1 MFEVSDLSESE
12 AALLIYLFV
21 KANHPY
27 AIASDFKKAGFRI
40 RSLWYASKLYPIL
53 KKLEE
58 RKLVMSKVEV
68 EGGRKKTVYVVNIST
83 ISMIL
88 GGFLERIDVKHV
100 DFPTPFYAD
109 AGLLH
114 LYNFLRMVSPDWSEN
129 PVEVLKQF
137 KELNFLSFLSFLHI
151 LARDMILLGDFMNVL
166 LGVGE
171 NITYIYEGY
180 KGPVEPLIERS
191 GVERLKKF
199 LLDEGLLKE
208 GDEEVES
215 SIEPYISKVKEFIR
229 FWMVEKPRMSMNSI
243 YVLKSKIEEEF
254 MRILIGDLWYRN
266 LLITCKFL
274 KKVQV
279 VEEFQTPEEF
289 EEAVRR
295 SIAEEYSNLMLR
307 RGFEKESMENS
318 TKKPSKPAKK
328 EDKESDTP

>member
-1 MFEVSDLSESE
+1 MFEVTDLSEPE

-27 AIASDFKKAGFRI
+27 AIASDFKKAGFKI
-40 RSLWYASKLYPIL
+40 RSLWYAPKLYPIL

-58 RKLVMSKVEV
+58 RRLVVSKVEV
-68 EGGRKKTVYVVNIST
+68 EGGRKKTVYIININT

-129 PVEVLKQF
+129 PVEILKQF
-137 KELNFLSFLSFLHI
+137 KELNFRSFLSFLHI
-151 LARDMILLGDFMNVL
+151 LARDMILLGELMNAF
-166 LGVGE
+166 LGESRV
-171 NITYIYEGY
+171 YIYEGY
-180 KGPVEPLIERS
+180 KGPVEPLIERN
-191 GVERLKKF
+191 GVEKLKKF

-243 YVLKSKIEEEF
+243 QVLKSKIEEES

-279 VEEFQTPEEF
+279 VEEFQMPEEF

-307 RGFEKESMENS
+307 RDFEKESMENS

-328 EDKESDTP
+328 EDKKSNTP